1 MPRTAAAKPHTFSP
15 DIEAFISTFADDI
28 ADGSAAIFAGA
39 GLSVSVGYV
48 DWRGLMREIAH
59 ELGLSVDRETNLV
72 AVAQY
77 HLNERRNRTRINQKI
92 IDEFSSGH
100 TLNENHEVLARLP
113 IATYWTTNYDRMIES
128 ALEAEGKVIDV
139 KFAVS
144 HLKTVRRGR
153 VATVYKMH
161 GDVSDPD
168 NAVLTKDDY
177 EGYFR
182 EREPFVTALTG
193 DLVSKTILF
202 LGFSFTDPNIDY
214 VMSRVRVVLRN
225 QPKQHYC
232 ILRRE
237 QRKAREKTSDFEYRR
252 RQQDYFIKDL
262 ARIGIHALMV
272 DDYADITR
280 ILRAVE
286 ARYRTRTIFIS
297 GSAHEFDPWRPD
309 AAGSLIESLSRSLI
323 AKGFTVVTGFGLGVG
338 PSVISGALQEIQ
350 ANPKRNSP
358 GQLQAFPFPATDM
371 SSSARRT
378 LYYRHRQRVIGMAGT
393 AIFLFGNKRNKRG
406 AIVPADGMIEEFS
419 IAKAAGLHIIPVGAT
434 GWVAKDVAVE
444 VTPLHS
450 NRSAIFRRALSI
462 ANNPASDS
470 TSIVKAVV
478 TMASDFRNS

>member
-1 MPRTAAAKPHTFSP
+1 MARAKEKRPTAFTP
-15 DIEAFISTFADDI
+15 DIEAFVTTFADSI

-39 GLSVSVGYV
+39 GLSVSAGYV
-48 DWRGLMREIAH
+48 DWRGLMRDIAN

-113 IATYWTTNYDRMIES
+113 IATYWTTNYDRLIET
-128 ALEAEGKVIDV
+128 ALEAEGKVVDV
-139 KFAVS
+139 KFSVS
-144 HLKTVRRGR
+144 QLKTTLRGR
-153 VATVYKMH
+153 SATVYKMH

-182 EREPFVTALTG
+182 ERELFVTALTG

-237 QRKAREKTSDFEYRR
+237 QRKAREKISDFEYRR

-272 DDYADITR
+272 DDYSDITR

-286 ARYRTRTIFIS
+286 SRYRTKTVFIS
-297 GSAHEFDPWRPD
+297 GSAHEFAPWRAD
-309 AAGSLIESLSRSLI
+309 AAGNFVESLSRSLV
-323 AKGFTVVTGFGLGVG
+323 ANGFNLVTGFGLGVG

-350 ANPKRNSP
+350 SNPKRRSP
-358 GQLQAFPFPATDM
+358 NQLQAFPFPVTDM
-371 SSSARRT
+371 SATARRT
-378 LYYRHRQRVIGMAGT
+378 LYSRHRERVIGLAGIV
-393 AIFLFGNKRNKRG
+393 IFLFGNKRNGRG
-406 AIVPADGMIEEFS
+406 TIVPADGMREEFA
-419 IAKAAGLHIIPVGAT
+419 IAKAAGLNIIPVGAT
-434 GWVAKDVAVE
+434 GWIAKEVAVE
-444 VTPLHS
+444 VAPLIAD
-450 NRSAIFRRALSI
+450 RSASFRKAFSVV
-462 ANNPASDS
+462 NNPASDGAA
-470 TSIVKAVV
+470 IVKAVL
-478 TMASDFRNS
+478 TMINHYRTH

>member
-1 MPRTAAAKPHTFSP
+1 MPSAATAKLHAFSP

-113 IATYWTTNYDRMIES
+113 IATYWTTNYDRMIET
-128 ALEAEGKVIDV
+128 ALEAEDKVVDV
-139 KFAVS
+139 KFTVS

-286 ARYRTRTIFIS
+286 ARYRTRTIFIA
-297 GSAHEFDPWRPD
+297 GSAHDFHPWLAD
-309 AAGSLIESLSRSLI
+309 AAASFIESLSRSLI
-323 AKGFTVVTGFGLGVG
+323 AKGFNVVTGFGLGVG

-350 ANPKRNSP
+350 ANPRRNSP
-358 GQLQAFPFPATDM
+358 EQLRAFPFPATDM
-371 SSSARRT
+371 SAATRRT
-378 LYYRHRQRVIGMAGT
+378 LYHLHRQRVIGMAGT

-406 AIVPADGMIEEFS
+406 TIVPADGMIEEFS
-419 IAKAAGLHIIPVGAT
+419 IAKASGLHIIPVGAT
-434 GWVAKDVAVE
+434 GWIAKDIAVE
-444 VTPLHS
+444 VTPLLS
-450 NRSAIFRRALSI
+450 KRSASFRKAILI

-470 TSIVKAVV
+470 AAIVKAVL
-478 TMASDFRNS
+478 TMANEFRSS